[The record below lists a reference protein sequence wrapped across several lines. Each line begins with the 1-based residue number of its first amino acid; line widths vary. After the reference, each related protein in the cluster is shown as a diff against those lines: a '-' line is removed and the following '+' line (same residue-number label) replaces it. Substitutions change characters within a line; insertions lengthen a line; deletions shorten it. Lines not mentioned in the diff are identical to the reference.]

1 MKRGANDWSWADRT
15 GGSSSHRAM
24 APMPGPDAEG
34 VSEQLTLTIS
44 HGYLHHWEIPDTV
57 AQQVLKKIGMAGDRR
72 NLFAQCIFP
81 YRPDMGSKGLWQ
93 KQAGEWVAYDIKH
106 AVELRDRMCKL
117 HYKPRVTGYT
127 MDQMLELTKFYL
139 WKGKLTLPK
148 GR

>member
-1 MKRGANDWSWADRT
+1 MKRVKSDWHWADPRVGASRSNPPRQVSGT
-15 GGSSSHRAM
+15 V
-24 APMPGPDAEG
+24 AEG
-34 VSEQLTLTIS
+34 ESEQLTLTIS
-44 HGYLHHWEIPDTV
+44 HGYQHHWEIPDTV
-57 AQQVLKKIGMAGDRR
+57 AQQMLKRIGMAGDRR

-127 MDQMLELTKFYL
+127 MDQMLELTKFYM
-139 WKGKLTLPK
+139 WKGKLTMPE